1 MEPNSQPQVIKQLFS
16 SLIVENTQ
24 CTLEF
29 LWKTMR
35 KTKDLDLT
43 FNWPLFRAVEMR
55 EKHLLLQYVKLYQNQ
70 KCCTTFASPTN
81 IFEKCSICEM

>member
-29 LWKTMR
+29 LEKR
-35 KTKDLDLT
+35 CEKSKDLDRT
-43 FNWPLFRAVEMR
+43 FNWPLFRAVGMR
-55 EKHLLLQYVKLYQNQ
+55 KKHLLLQYVKLYENQ
-70 KCCTTFASPTN
+70 KC
-81 IFEKCSICEM
+81 